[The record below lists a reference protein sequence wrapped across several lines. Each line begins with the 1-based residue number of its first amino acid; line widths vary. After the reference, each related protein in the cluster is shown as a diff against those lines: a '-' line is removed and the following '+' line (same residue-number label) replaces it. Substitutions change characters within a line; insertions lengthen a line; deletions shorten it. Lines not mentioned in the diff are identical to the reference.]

1 MTITVKNIGE
11 ALVKNCPDNDCVI
24 FKNLFLEHEAI
35 QEDLRGCILSSYSRH
50 ILEEK
55 CRKIAVEL
63 HRMTYENYAVNN
75 FKKQLN
81 KGL

>member
-24 FKNLFLEHEAI
+24 FKNLFLEHEALKN
-35 QEDLRGCILSSYSRH
+35 DLKQSQLSSYAKNMLESR
-50 ILEEK
+50 
-55 CRKIAVEL
+55 CRKVAIEL
-63 HRMTYENYAVNN
+63 QRMTYENFAVNN